1 MRTTGRKQGDNRETG
16 HCRPPVAHRFQPGQS
31 GNPAGRPKGRSVTAV
46 LRKVIDANDG
56 ALAERLVRT
65 LVDRALKGD
74 FRAMREIWDRM
85 EGKPTRTTEIS
96 GPSGGPIVSVQTSTG
111 HIMADL
117 VSLAEELGAPQHLLE
132 QTAHIDAGAAIQADG
147 D

>member
-1 MRTTGRKQGDNRETG
+1 MTREQGKNRDKVVG
-16 HCRPPVAHRFQPGQS
+16 YGKPPVAHRFTPGQS
-31 GNPAGRPKGRSVTAV
+31 GNPAGRPKGRSVTAI
-46 LRKVIDANDG
+46 LRKVIDANDYE
-56 ALAERLVRT
+56 LAERLVRT

-74 FRAMREIWDRM
+74 YRCMKEIWDRID
-85 EGKPTRTTEIS
+85 GKPTRTTEIS

-132 QTAHIDAGAAIQADG
+132 QTAHNDTGAAIQADG